1 MKRVKRHLN
10 QTTGIAYLNIILYS
24 FLFSAS
30 IKIFIIPHKIF
41 TGGFSGIAMILAQL
55 SNNILNIGLLTLFLN
70 IPLLIIAFFML
81 SKKFFLRTLIVVVLT
96 SFLIDIIPAHVN
108 NGKLMTD
115 NILLSVLFGGVI
127 VGFAT
132 GKLLQ
137 HYASTGGI
145 DIVSTVFAYR
155 GVNLGIGRIG
165 MLINLIIFA
174 AAFFMNGGEAT
185 LYSILLSFIVS
196 FVIDSVQLQTNSV
209 MITVYSRKS
218 GLGDKIATI
227 NRGSTRIDALGGFT
241 GDPVYIYQIV
251 TDKLEAYEVR
261 KIVKQHDPDA
271 FFVYQNAEKVYGKFA
286 RRII

>member
-1 MKRVKRHLN
+1 MLSKHINKTNAL
-10 QTTGIAYLNIILYS
+10 AYTNILFYS
-24 FLFSAS
+24 ILFSAS

-41 TGGFSGIAMILAQL
+41 TGGFSGIAMIISQL
-55 SNNILNIGLLTLFLN
+55 SNNTLNIGMLTLLFN
-70 IPLLIIAFFML
+70 IPLLIVAFFIL
-81 SKKFFLRTLIVVVLT
+81 SKKFFLRTLIAVVLT
-96 SFLIDIIPAHVN
+96 SFLIDLIPANVN
-108 NGKLMTD
+108 NGEIITK

-137 HYASTGGI
+137 YYASTGGI
-145 DIVSTVFAYR
+145 DIISTVFAYR
-155 GVNLGIGRIG
+155 GVNLGIGKIG
-165 MLINLIIFA
+165 MLINLFIFA

-261 KIVKQHDPDA
+261 KIVKQHDPEA

-286 RRII
+286 RRIV

>member
-1 MKRVKRHLN
+1 MIQKHVQK
-10 QTTGIAYLNIILYS
+10 TTILAYANIFLYS
-24 FLFSAS
+24 LLYSAS
-30 IKIFIIPHKIF
+30 IKIFIVPHKIF
-41 TGGFSGIAMILAQL
+41 TGGFSGIAMIVSQL
-55 SNNILNIGLLTLFLN
+55 SNNMFNIGALTLLFN
-70 IPLLIIAFFML
+70 IPLLIIAYLML
-81 SKKFFLRTLIVVVLT
+81 SKKFFFRTLVAVIGT
-96 SFLIDIIPAHVN
+96 SFLIDFIPATVN
-108 NGKLMTD
+108 NGQIITS

-145 DIVSTVFAYR
+145 DIISTVFAYR
-155 GVNLGIGRIG
+155 GVNLGVGKIG
-165 MLINLIIFA
+165 MLINLLIFA

-209 MITVYSRKS
+209 MITVYSRKP
-218 GLGDKIATI
+218 GLGDKIAKLD
-227 NRGSTRIDALGGFT
+227 RGSTRIDALGGFT
-241 GDPVYIYQIV
+241 GDPVYIYQTV

-261 KIVKQHDPDA
+261 KIIKQHDPDA

-286 RRII
+286 RRIV

>member
-1 MKRVKRHLN
+1 MLKKHINKR
-10 QTTGIAYLNIILYS
+10 TGIAYMNILFYS

-41 TGGFSGIAMILAQL
+41 TGGFSGIAMIISQL
-55 SNNILNIGLLTLFLN
+55 SNNTLNIGTLTLLFN
-70 IPLLIIAFFML
+70 IPLLIIAFFVL
-81 SKKFFLRTLIVVVLT
+81 SKKFFLRTSLAVILT
-96 SFLIDIIPAHVN
+96 SFLIDIVPSHIN
-108 NGKLMTD
+108 SGKIITT
-115 NILLSVLFGGVI
+115 NSLLAVIFGGVI
-127 VGFAT
+127 VGFST

-137 HYASTGGI
+137 YYASTGGI
-145 DIVSTVFAYR
+145 DIISTIFAYR
-155 GVNLGIGRIG
+155 GVNLGIGKIG
-165 MLINLIIFA
+165 MIINLFIFA

-251 TDKLEAYEVR
+251 TDKLEAYAVR
-261 KIVKQHDPDA
+261 KIVRQHDPDA

-286 RRII
+286 RRIV

>member
-1 MKRVKRHLN
+1 MLSKHINRTNAL
-10 QTTGIAYLNIILYS
+10 AYTNILFYS

-30 IKIFIIPHKIF
+30 VKIFIIPHKIF
-41 TGGFSGIAMILAQL
+41 TGGFSGIAMIISQL
-55 SNNILNIGLLTLFLN
+55 SNNALNIGMLTLLFN
-70 IPLLIIAFFML
+70 IPLLIVAFFIL
-81 SKKFFLRTLIVVVLT
+81 SKKFFLRTLIAVVLT
-96 SFLIDIIPAHVN
+96 SFLIDLIPANIN
-108 NGKLMTD
+108 NGKIITT
-115 NILLSVLFGGVI
+115 NILLSVIFGGVI

-137 HYASTGGI
+137 YYASTGGI
-145 DIVSTVFAYR
+145 DIISTVFAYR
-155 GVNLGIGRIG
+155 GVNLGIGKIG
-165 MLINLIIFA
+165 MLINLFIFA

-261 KIVKQHDPDA
+261 KIVKQHDPEA

-286 RRII
+286 RRIV

>member
-1 MKRVKRHLN
+1 MVKKHIN
-10 QTTGIAYLNIILYS
+10 KKTGLAYVNILFYS

-41 TGGFSGIAMILAQL
+41 TGGFSGIAMIISQL
-55 SNNILNIGLLTLFLN
+55 SNNTLNIGSLTLLFN
-70 IPLLIIAFFML
+70 IPLLIIAFFIL
-81 SKKFFLRTLIVVVLT
+81 SKKFFLRTSIAVILT
-96 SFLIDIIPAHVN
+96 SFLIDVIPSNIN
-108 NGKLMTD
+108 NGQIIT
-115 NILLSVLFGGVI
+115 NNSLLAVIFGGVLC
-127 VGFAT
+127 GFAT

-137 HYASTGGI
+137 YYASTGGI
-145 DIVSTVFAYR
+145 DIVSTIFAYR
-155 GVNLGIGRIG
+155 GVNLGIGKIG
-165 MLINLIIFA
+165 MVINLFIFA

-218 GLGDKIATI
+218 GLGDKIAMI

-251 TDKLEAYEVR
+251 TDKLEAYAVR

-286 RRII
+286 RRIV

>member
-1 MKRVKRHLN
+1 MSQKYFNKTV
-10 QTTGIAYLNIILYS
+10 AFSYLNILFYS

-30 IKIFIIPHKIF
+30 VKIFIIPHKIF
-41 TGGFSGIAMILAQL
+41 TGGFSGIAMIVSQL
-55 SNNILNIGLLTLFLN
+55 TNNALNIGTLTLLFN
-70 IPLLIIAFFML
+70 VPLLIIAFFVL
-81 SKKFFLRTLIVVVLT
+81 SKKFFFRTSLAVILT
-96 SFLIDIIPAHVN
+96 SFLIDLIPSNIN
-108 NGKLMTD
+108 NGQIITT
-115 NILLSVLFGGVI
+115 NSLLAVIFGGVI

-137 HYASTGGI
+137 YYASTGGI
-145 DIVSTVFAYR
+145 DIISTTFAYR
-155 GVNLGIGRIG
+155 GVNLGIGKIG
-165 MLINLIIFA
+165 MLINLFIFA

-251 TDKLEAYEVR
+251 TDKLEAYAVR
-261 KIVKQHDPDA
+261 KIVKQHDPEA

-286 RRII
+286 RRIV

>member
-1 MKRVKRHLN
+1 MSQKYFNKTV
-10 QTTGIAYLNIILYS
+10 AFSYLNILFYS
-24 FLFSAS
+24 LLFSAS
-30 IKIFIIPHKIF
+30 VKIFIIPHKIF
-41 TGGFSGIAMILAQL
+41 TGGFSGIAMIVSQL
-55 SNNILNIGLLTLFLN
+55 TNNALNIGTLTLLFN
-70 IPLLIIAFFML
+70 VPLLIIAFFVL
-81 SKKFFLRTLIVVVLT
+81 SKKFFFRTSLAVILT
-96 SFLIDIIPAHVN
+96 SFLIDLIPSNIN
-108 NGKLMTD
+108 NGQIITT
-115 NILLSVLFGGVI
+115 NSLLAVIFGGVI

-137 HYASTGGI
+137 YYASTGGI
-145 DIVSTVFAYR
+145 DIISTTFAYR
-155 GVNLGIGRIG
+155 GVNLGIGKIG
-165 MLINLIIFA
+165 MLINLFIFA

-251 TDKLEAYEVR
+251 TDKLEAYAVR
-261 KIVKQHDPDA
+261 KIVKQHDPEA

-286 RRII
+286 RRIV

>member
-1 MKRVKRHLN
+1 MSHKTNTYHKTLS
-10 QTTGIAYLNIILYS
+10 AYAHIILYS

-41 TGGFSGIAMILAQL
+41 TGGFSGIAMIVSQL
-55 SNNILNIGLLTLFLN
+55 SGGSLNTGALTLIFN
-70 IPLLIIAFFML
+70 VPLLFIAFFML
-81 SKKFFLRTLIVVVLT
+81 SKKFFFRTLIAVVL
-96 SFLIDIIPAHVN
+96 SSVLIDIIPSHVN
-108 NGKLMTD
+108 NGKIMTE
-115 NILLSVLFGGVI
+115 NSLLSLLFGGVI

-137 HYASTGGI
+137 YYASTGGI
-145 DIVSTVFAYR
+145 DIISTVLARR
-155 GVNLGIGRIG
+155 GLNLGIGHIG
-165 MLINLIIFA
+165 MLINLGIFA
-174 AAFFMNGGEAT
+174 ASFFMNGGEST
-185 LYSILLSFIVS
+185 LYSIILSFIVS

-218 GLGDKIATI
+218 GLGDKIATLD
-227 NRGSTRIDALGGFT
+227 RGSTRIDALGGYT

-261 KIVKQHDPDA
+261 KIVRQHDPDA

-286 RRII
+286 RRIV

>member
-1 MKRVKRHLN
+1 MTQKKIN
-10 QTTGIAYLNIILYS
+10 QTHAIAYANILLYS
-24 FLFSAS
+24 LLYSAS

-41 TGGFSGIAMILAQL
+41 TGGFSGIAMIIAQL
-55 SNNILNIGLLTLFLN
+55 SNNMFNIGALTLVFN
-70 IPLLIIAFFML
+70 IPLLIIAFFVL
-81 SKKFFLRTLIVVVLT
+81 SKKFFFRTLIAVIFT
-96 SFLIDIIPAHVN
+96 SFLIDLIPTTINGQIITN
-108 NGKLMTD
+108 NS
-115 NILLSVLFGGVI
+115 LLSVLFGGVI
-127 VGFAT
+127 VGFSS

-137 HYASTGGI
+137 YYASTGGI
-145 DIVSTVFAYR
+145 DIISTVFAYR
-155 GVNLGIGRIG
+155 GVNLGVGKIG
-165 MLINLIIFA
+165 MLINLLIFA

-261 KIVKQHDPDA
+261 KIVKQHDPEA

-286 RRII
+286 RRIV

>member
-1 MKRVKRHLN
+1 MFSKYANK
-10 QTTGIAYLNIILYS
+10 TTILAYANILLYS

-30 IKIFIIPHKIF
+30 VKIFIIPHKIF
-41 TGGFSGIAMILAQL
+41 TGGFSGIAMIVSQL
-55 SNNILNIGLLTLFLN
+55 SNNMLNIGSITLLFN
-70 IPLLIIAFFML
+70 IPLLILAFFML
-81 SKKFFLRTLIVVVLT
+81 SKKFFFRTLISVVIT
-96 SFLIDIIPAHVN
+96 SFLIDLIPANVN
-108 NGKLMTD
+108 NGQIITT
-115 NILLSVLFGGVI
+115 NALLSLLFGGVI
-127 VGFAT
+127 VGFST

-137 HYASTGGI
+137 YYASTGGI
-145 DIVSTVFAYR
+145 DIVSTIFAHR
-155 GVNLGIGRIG
+155 GVNLGVGKIG
-165 MLINLIIFA
+165 MLINLLIFV

-261 KIVKQHDPDA
+261 KIIKQHDEDA

-286 RRII
+286 RRIV